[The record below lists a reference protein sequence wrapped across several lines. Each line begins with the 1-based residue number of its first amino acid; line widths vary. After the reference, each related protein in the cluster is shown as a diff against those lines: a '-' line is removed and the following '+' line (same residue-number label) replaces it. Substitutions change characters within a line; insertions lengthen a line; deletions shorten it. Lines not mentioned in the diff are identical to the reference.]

1 MCIKYLIK
9 VLLFHY
15 SFVKKKELKL
25 LFIFISYQI
34 DLNIILS
41 QKLYLFLLSSFL
53 LLKKIFTIAN
63 VININIMLYILD
75 HICSLYIQIDIFINI
90 SLYMQILV
98 LLLIFKLKDVKVI
111 HQHSIYIRI

>member
-41 QKLYLFLLSSFL
+41 QKL
-53 LLKKIFTIAN
+53 
-63 VININIMLYILD
+63 
-75 HICSLYIQIDIFINI
+75 
-90 SLYMQILV
+90 
-98 LLLIFKLKDVKVI
+98 
-111 HQHSIYIRI
+111 